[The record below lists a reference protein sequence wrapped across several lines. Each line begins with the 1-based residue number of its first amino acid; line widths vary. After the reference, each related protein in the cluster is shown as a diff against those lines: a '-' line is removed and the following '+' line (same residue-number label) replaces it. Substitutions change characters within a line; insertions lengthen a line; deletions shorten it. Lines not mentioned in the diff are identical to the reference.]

1 MPPERK
7 KQIIAAN
14 NILLGTGYFLIMDLP
29 EGWEMTRSYLGPD
42 IHSTV
47 RRDPITWVEAGQ
59 TDQILFHRQRKVA
72 LDLMIQVRR
81 GKHEQLGI
89 KGVQIS
95 SQGQG
100 TAGGHPS
107 SYCLGEVKEGLFK
120 KKTRK
125 TLRVCFY
132 CPELQRTL
140 ILHFTGSCQDSDL
153 KEVFES
159 LAGLECH

>member
-1 MPPERK
+1 MSCDRK

-14 NILLGTGYFLIMDLP
+14 NILFGTGYFLILDLP
-29 EGWEMTRSYLGPD
+29 DGWGMTRSYLGPD

-47 RRDPITWVEAGQ
+47 KRDFITWVEVGQ
-59 TDQILFHRQRKVA
+59 SDQVLLHRQRKVG
-72 LDLMIQVRR
+72 LDLMVQIRK
-81 GKHEQLGI
+81 GKREKLEV

-95 SQGQG
+95 SQGQA

-120 KKTRK
+120 KKIRK
-125 TLRVCFY
+125 TLRVNFY
-132 CPELQRTL
+132 CPELQRTV

-153 KEVFES
+153 KEILES